1 MPTAY
6 FDTNVYIIGILQPNS
21 NSRLILRE
29 IKGNLKVIL
38 SDYLI
43 DEVLAWFKINKGKD
57 FASMMRLYM
66 MSLPSSEVINDF
78 EWSVFVDDWKSFIAD
93 IDDIP
98 HICSYFAGE
107 AEYFVTENRRLTQMK
122 IKEYVNFMSAK
133 EFIENVC
140 GLDGIDTV
148 KGIEHLVV
156 RFWAVL

>member
-1 MPTAY
+1 MLTAY

-29 IKGNLKVIL
+29 INKSNLKVIL

-43 DEVLAWFKINKGKD
+43 DEVLSWFKVHKGKD
-57 FASMMRLYM
+57 FASMVRLYM
-66 MSLPSSEVINDF
+66 ISLASSKMINDF
-78 EWSVFVDDWKSFIAD
+78 EWSVYVDDWKSFVAD
-93 IDDIP
+93 IDDLP

-107 AEYFVTENRRLTQMK
+107 AEYFVTANRRLTEMK
-122 IKEYVNFMSAK
+122 IKEHVIFRSSK

-148 KGIEHLVV
+148 KGI
-156 RFWAVL
+156 

>member
-21 NSRLILRE
+21 NSRLILQE
-29 IKGNLKVIL
+29 IKKGNLKVIM

-43 DEVLAWFKINKGKD
+43 DEVLAWFKIHKGKD

-78 EWSVFVDDWKSFIAD
+78 EWSVFVDDWKSFVAD
-93 IDDIP
+93 IDDLP

-107 AEYFVTENRRLTQMK
+107 AEYFVTANRRLTEMK
-122 IKEYVNFMSAK
+122 IKERVKFMSAK
-133 EFIENVC
+133 KFIEDVC

-148 KGIEHLVV
+148 KGI
-156 RFWAVL
+156 

>member
-98 HICSYFAGE
+98 HICSCLLYTSDA
-107 AEYFVTENRRLTQMK
+107 ADDL
-122 IKEYVNFMSAK
+122 
-133 EFIENVC
+133 
-140 GLDGIDTV
+140 
-148 KGIEHLVV
+148 
-156 RFWAVL
+156 

>member
-1 MPTAY
+1 MLTAY

-29 IKGNLKVIL
+29 INKSNLKVIL

-43 DEVLAWFKINKGKD
+43 DEVLSWFKVHKGKD
-57 FASMMRLYM
+57 FASMVRLYM
-66 MSLPSSEVINDF
+66 ISLASSEMINDF
-78 EWSVFVDDWKSFIAD
+78 EWSVYVDDWKSFVAD
-93 IDDIP
+93 IDDLP

-107 AEYFVTENRRLTQMK
+107 AEYFVTANRRLTEMK
-122 IKEYVNFMSAK
+122 IKEHVKFSSSK

-148 KGIEHLVV
+148 KGI
-156 RFWAVL
+156 

>member
-66 MSLPSSEVINDF
+66 MSLPSSEAINDF

-107 AEYFVTENRRLTQMK
+107 AEYFVTANRRLTQMK
-122 IKEYVNFMSAK
+122 IKEHVNFMSAK

-148 KGIEHLVV
+148 KGI
-156 RFWAVL
+156 